1 MYAQKVVEG
10 GGPKQHLLLLI
21 ELLKKEDDPALR
33 HHIKQLKKA
42 WRVRRPCLPKKT
54 RAA

>member
-1 MYAQKVVEG
+1 MDAQELAG
-10 GGPKQHLLLLI
+10 SGPKEHLLRLV
-21 ELLKKEDDPALR
+21 ELLQKDEDPALR
-33 HHIKQLKKA
+33 THIKQLKKA